1 MSLRRVLAP
10 PAAPH
15 SPALTGSGSGYRL
28 DTFDVV
34 FDDLKAAGRAAGGS
48 VNDAF
53 LAGLLGGMRLYH
65 EKLSLSVDSIAGGN
79 SGQPSH

>member
-1 MSLRRVLAP
+1 MSLRRVLTP
-10 PAAPH
+10 PDTPH

-28 DTFDVV
+28 DTFDVA

-53 LAGLLGGMRLYH
+53 LASLLGGVRRYR
-65 EKLSLSVDSIAGGN
+65 
-79 SGQPSH
+79 